1 MRLKI
6 GGRLNLLTLAALCAM
21 TIGLAMALVRM
32 GNVMLHDVATQT
44 RATLE
49 TAYGVVEHY
58 HAEEA
63 AGRLTRDQAQASALS
78 ALKKMRYNGEE
89 YFWVND
95 LQPRMIMHPV
105 KPEMDG
111 KDLRQTSDPDGRFP
125 FVEFVKAAEKTPD
138 GDFVEYRWPKPGSDA
153 PQPKVS
159 FVKKFAP
166 WGWVIGTG
174 AYQTDT
180 WAAIWSEAS
189 LLVGLALLGIIGM
202 AALGWFL
209 ARSVTRPLNALTA
222 RMGALQTGDTSAA
235 IPGLVRHDE
244 LGDMA
249 RALGTF
255 RDAAIA
261 KSEAD
266 RVKAADDAAQ
276 QAVVATLSRHLEAM
290 SNGDL
295 TAQIHQAF
303 PPAYEALKRNYNNAL
318 DHLRELMVSV
328 IEASHGMRTGSDEI
342 ARAADDLAR
351 RTEGNA
357 ASLEEAS
364 ASLSQ
369 MEGRLRH
376 TADAAGRTV
385 QQTEEAVSNVVA
397 GRSTADQ
404 AVEAMTRVSDGAQ
417 GIDSVIEGLDKIAFQ
432 TRVLAMNAAVEAG
445 RAGEAGR
452 GFAVVADLVSALAM
466 RSEEE
471 ARRAREQLTTTRE
484 DIGTAVGA
492 VQNVDGALASI
503 SGSVDQVLSLVSGMA
518 EENRLQATTIVEIAA
533 AVNDIDRAT
542 QQNAAMVEQTSAA
555 ARNLATEADGLNRS
569 ADRFKIGV
577 SAAGQTAPTARLP
590 GATVG
595 MNPIDAAK
603 MRRQPA
609 RPVATAGSDSEER
622 PRTALEICPPAT
634 LSRLH

>member
-6 GGRLNLLTLAALCAM
+6 GGRLNLLTLVALCAM
-21 TIGLAMALVRM
+21 TIGLVMALVRM

-58 HAEEA
+58 QAEET

-78 ALKKMRYNGEE
+78 ALKKMRYNGQE

-111 KDLRQTSDPDGRFP
+111 KDLRQTADPDGRFP
-125 FVEFVKAAEKTPD
+125 FVEFVKAAEKNPA
-138 GDFVEYRWPKPGSDA
+138 GDYVEYRWPKPGSDA

-189 LLVGLALLGIIGM
+189 LLVGLAFLGILGM
-202 AALGWFL
+202 ASLGWFL
-209 ARSVTRPLNALTA
+209 ARSITRPLNALTV
-222 RMGALQTGDTSAA
+222 RMGGLQAGDTAA
-235 IPGLVRHDE
+235 DIPGLVRHDE

-261 KSEAD
+261 KNEAD
-266 RVKAADDAAQ
+266 RVKAADDAGQ

-290 SNGDL
+290 SDGDL

-303 PPAYEALKRNYNNAL
+303 PPKYEELKRNYNSAL
-318 DHLRELMVSV
+318 DHLRELMAAVT
-328 IEASHGMRTGSDEI
+328 EASHGIRTGSDEI
-342 ARAADDLAR
+342 AGAADDLAR

-369 MEGRLRH
+369 MEERLRQ
-376 TADAAGRTV
+376 TAAAAGRTV
-385 QQTEEAVSNVVA
+385 EQTEQAVSIVVA
-397 GRSTADQ
+397 GRGTADQ
-404 AVEAMTRVSDGAQ
+404 AVAAMTRVSNGAK

-471 ARRAREQLTTTRE
+471 AKRAREQLTATRE

-492 VQNVDGALASI
+492 VEDVDGALAGI
-503 SGSVDQVLSLVSGMA
+503 SGSVEQVLSLVSGMA
-518 EENRLQATTIVEIAA
+518 EENRVQATTIVEIAT

-569 ADRFKIGV
+569 AGRFKTGGALLA
-577 SAAGQTAPTARLP
+577 STTAQA
-590 GATVG
+590 
-595 MNPIDAAK
+595 
-603 MRRQPA
+603 Q
-609 RPVATAGSDSEER
+609 
-622 PRTALEICPPAT
+622 PPAKRVHRPEPM
-634 LSRLH
+634 SAIH